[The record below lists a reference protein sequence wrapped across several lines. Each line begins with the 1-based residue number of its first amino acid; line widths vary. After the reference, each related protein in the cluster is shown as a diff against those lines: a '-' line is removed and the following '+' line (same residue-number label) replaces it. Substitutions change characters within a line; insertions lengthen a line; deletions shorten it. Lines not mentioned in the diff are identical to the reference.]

1 MLGIGWKMSLVELIV
16 YGLAVY
22 RASRFII
29 EDHLP
34 EPIRNAIWRKFPPSH
49 GIGYLITC
57 YWCTSF
63 WVASIIII
71 CSILIPSVV
80 FIICA
85 ILALSAIAGI
95 VSQLVDRG

>member
-1 MLGIGWKMSLVELIV
+1 MEQLTLVELAV
-16 YGLAVY
+16 YALAVY
-22 RASRFII
+22 RICRFII
-29 EDHLP
+29 EDELV
-34 EPIRNAIWRKFPPSH
+34 EPVRNAIWKKFPPSTKL
-49 GIGYLITC
+49 GYFITC

-95 VSQLVDRG
+95 ISQRG

>member
-1 MLGIGWKMSLVELIV
+1 MTLSLVELIV

-22 RASRFII
+22 RVSRFII
-29 EDHLP
+29 EDTLP
-34 EPIRNAIWRKFPPSH
+34 EPIRNAIWKKFPPH
-49 GIGYLITC
+49 TTLGYFITC

-95 VSQLVDRG
+95 VSHIVDRG

>member
-1 MLGIGWKMSLVELIV
+1 MEQLTLVELAV
-16 YGLAVY
+16 YALAVY
-22 RASRFII
+22 RICRFII
-29 EDHLP
+29 EDALP
-34 EPIRNAIWRKFPPSH
+34 EPIRNAIWKKFPPTH

-95 VSQLVDRG
+95 VSHIVDRG